1 MVFVLRML
9 KANAYRI
16 TIAPFGFVEPT
27 ETVHLNKS
35 PDGTLTENVTTS
47 PSVTSVNILKNIKL

>member
-9 KANAYRI
+9 KA
-16 TIAPFGFVEPT
+16 FGFVEPT

-47 PSVTSVNILKNIKL
+47 PSVNILKNIKL